1 MSVLTVPQ
9 LKRVA
14 VERPITTLNVIAI
27 GLTLPLQTTLLLARI
42 DLFIGKLAEL
52 VLLTGTAALITSVDR
67 RGSTSGTNH
76 PHRPGQC
83 APTPVRPITGRRPV
97 DADVDPHSV
106 TELRPAR
113 HA

>member
-14 VERPITTLNVIAI
+14 VERPITTLSVIAI

-52 VLLTGTAALITSVDR
+52 VLLTGTAALITWWIGGAVR
-67 RGSTSGTNH
+67 TGTNH
-76 PHRPGQC
+76 PHRPGQR
-83 APTPVRPITGRRPV
+83 APTPSGRSLVDTHV
-97 DADVDPHSV
+97 DADVDHIPSRSFDPNG
-106 TELRPAR
+106 TS
-113 HA
+113 